1 MELINIM
8 DQAVSEFIR
17 KNIKLIDN
25 CQFEEFQQE
34 VELQRFTQTQVSS
47 IYQILYK
54 AGIDILP
61 YVKRVPRYFM
71 YRADIKN
78 IVIPHNIEVIDQEA
92 FAGSSLESVT
102 ISEGVKLIKDYAFN
116 ECRNLKQLVY
126 PNSIRACGEQQV
138 LPSLTEFSLPET
150 ITSKYTMLSDCE
162 NLKVVRFVGDGEN
175 TDVIEDCKRLETIE
189 FLEGTKRA
197 LKQWYRCNPGNKI
210 NIYLPHS
217 CTRVDKSLCDPKY
230 TPAKYKFYVYKDST
244 ADIFLQDYPE
254 CEVEYR
260 N

>member
-1 MELINIM
+1 M

-126 PNSIRACGEQQV
+126 PNSIKACGEQQV

>member
-126 PNSIRACGEQQV
+126 PNSIKACGEQQV

>member
-78 IVIPHNIEVIDQEA
+78 IVIPQNIEVIDQEA

-126 PNSIRACGEQQV
+126 PNSIKACGEQQV

-162 NLKVVRFVGDGEN
+162 NLKVVRFVGDGKN

-244 ADIFLQDYPE
+244 ADICLQDYPE

-260 N
+260 R

>member
-1 MELINIM
+1 M
-8 DQAVSEFIR
+8 DQIIAEFIR
-17 KNIKLIDN
+17 KNINLIDN
-25 CQFEEFQQE
+25 CQFEELQNE
-34 VELQRFTQTQVSS
+34 VVLQPFTQMQVSS
-47 IYQILYK
+47 IYQTLHK

-71 YRADIKN
+71 YRSDIKN
-78 IVIPHNIEVIDQEA
+78 IVIPSNIKVIDQEA

-102 ISEGVKLIKDYAFN
+102 ISDGVKMIKDYAFN
-116 ECRNLKQLVY
+116 ECKNLKQLVY

-150 ITSKYTMLSDCE
+150 TTAKTTILSDCE
-162 NLKVVRFVGDGEN
+162 NLRVVKFVGDGEN
-175 TDVIEDCKRLETIE
+175 SDVIEDCKNLETIE

-197 LKQWYRCNPGNKI
+197 LKQWYRCNLGNKI
-210 NIYLPHS
+210 NIYLPYS
-217 CTRVDKSLCDPKY
+217 CTRVEASLTDNP
-230 TPAKYKFYVYKDST
+230 TKYKFYVYKDSN

>member
-1 MELINIM
+1 M

-126 PNSIRACGEQQV
+126 PNSIKACGEQQV

-162 NLKVVRFVGDGEN
+162 KLKVVRFVGDGEN

>member
-1 MELINIM
+1 M

-78 IVIPHNIEVIDQEA
+78 IVIPPNIEVIDQEA

-126 PNSIRACGEQQV
+126 PNSIKACGEQQV

>member
-1 MELINIM
+1 M
-8 DQAVSEFIR
+8 DQTVAEFIR
-17 KNIKLIDN
+17 KNINLIDN
-25 CQFEEFQQE
+25 CQFEELQKE
-34 VELQRFTQTQVSS
+34 VELQPFTQMQVSS
-47 IYQILYK
+47 IYQTLYK

-61 YVKRVPRYFM
+61 YVTRVPRYFM

-78 IVIPHNIEVIDQEA
+78 IVIPSNIEVIDQEA
-92 FAGSSLESVT
+92 FACSSLESVT
-102 ISEGVKLIKDYAFN
+102 ISEGVRLIKDYAFN

-126 PNSIRACGEQQV
+126 PNSIKACGEQQV

-150 ITSKYTMLSDCE
+150 ITSKYTILSDCE
-162 NLKVVRFVGDGEN
+162 NLRVVRFVGDGEN
-175 TDVIEDCKRLETIE
+175 TDVIEDCKHLETIE

-230 TPAKYKFYVYKDST
+230 TPAKYKFYVYKDSN
-244 ADIFLQDYPE
+244 ADIFLQNCPE
-254 CEVEYR
+254 CEIEYR
-260 N
+260 S

>member
-1 MELINIM
+1 M

-78 IVIPHNIEVIDQEA
+78 IVIPPNIEVIDQEA

-126 PNSIRACGEQQV
+126 PNSINACGEQQV

-230 TPAKYKFYVYKDST
+230 TPAKYKFYVYKDSA
-244 ADIFLQDYPE
+244 ADVFLQDYPE

>member
-1 MELINIM
+1 M

-78 IVIPHNIEVIDQEA
+78 IVIPQNIEVIDQEA

-126 PNSIRACGEQQV
+126 PNSIKACGEQQV